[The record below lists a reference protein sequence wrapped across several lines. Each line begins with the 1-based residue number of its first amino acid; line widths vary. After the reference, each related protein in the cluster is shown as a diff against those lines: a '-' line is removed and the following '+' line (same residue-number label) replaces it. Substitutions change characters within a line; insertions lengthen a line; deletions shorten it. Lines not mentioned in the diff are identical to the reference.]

1 MKKIVF
7 IIITILINVLVTT
20 TTYISIHNADKKSS
34 AIVERYESNLDDMQI
49 DFDDTEHYTY
59 DVFVN
64 NKHYY
69 VKPENVTYIPY
80 HTSEYTLTVKGSGTC
95 NLYVF
100 FKSELWEA

>member
-1 MKKIVF
+1 MKKLIF

-20 TTYISIHNADKKSS
+20 TTYISIHKADKQSS

-80 HTSEYTLTVKGSGTC
+80 HTSEYTLIVKGSGTC